1 MTECIGLR
9 GSPHAV
15 QDGRERRRRDRNS
28 LRGIWQG
35 IWRNQSE
42 QEGGSGGSAS
52 AVRPAGVLRQHS
64 LDPGSARTQPGSRAS
79 QSSEA
84 HGSRL
89 QSPFARAEPPLPDYQ
104 VCNELRKISAS

>member
-1 MTECIGLR
+1 MDPL
-9 GSPHAV
+9 HAV
-15 QDGRERRRRDRNS
+15 QERRERRRRDRNS

-42 QEGGSGGSAS
+42 QEGGSSGSAS
-52 AVRPAGVLRQHS
+52 AARPAGVLRHPS

-89 QSPFARAEPPLPDYQ
+89 PSPFASAEPSLPDYQ
-104 VCNELRKISAS
+104 VCHELRTISASELRASP